1 MIEDRKKYLPLSKR
15 GEGTPREPI
24 PEEPYGIYPCPCCKN
39 RTFPIPKEDAVAFI
53 CPVCLWENDVF
64 VPAEDAPSDENRGM
78 TLLEGRENY
87 RRYGAIRPDL
97 VQYARMPRP
106 EELPET

>member
-15 GEGTPREPI
+15 GEGIPREPI
-24 PEEPYGIYPCPCCKN
+24 PEESCGIYPCPCCKN
-39 RTFPIPKEDAVAFI
+39 RTFPIPKEAAVAFI

-64 VPAEDAPSDENRGM
+64 DPAEDAPSDENRGM

-87 RRYGAIRPDL
+87 RRYGAVRPDL